1 MRFYIVAVIVAV
13 IIVLL
18 LHNGCIKESYN
29 NLRRNWY
36 WRMSNRNPQWL
47 NRRWR
52 RSWPFQRLHY
62 WWNPRTFY
70 HPFYHRN
77 YRGFY

>member
-29 NLRRNWY
+29 NLRRN
-36 WRMSNRNPQWL
+36 PQWL
-47 NRRWR
+47 NR